1 MGIHAIECNGDTTAF
16 QWKILDQCGNQFKLM
31 TLEGLY
37 IRIMTPA
44 INTSNEY
51 RTREL
56 ALKAKLGDQTPIER
70 KTQYETKILA
80 SQLNKTKV
88 SLR

>member
-1 MGIHAIECNGDTTAF
+1 
-16 QWKILDQCGNQFKLM
+16 
-31 TLEGLY
+31 
-37 IRIMTPA
+37 MTPA